1 MKTMMRRA
9 VLVLLTVVL
18 AVARS
23 GAVDAQP
30 RRSPRLVVMIA
41 VDQLRGDY
49 LEMYGAR
56 LNGGLARL
64 TKHGAWFTKAAYPY
78 LNTVTCAGHATIGTG
93 TFPYSHGMILNQ
105 IYNRETRQTPAC
117 SADATAKNVSLNGL
131 PAPAVGDSASRLLQ
145 PTLAEAVKRDRKG
158 QVVTLSFKPRSAIML
173 AGRQADAIVWFDDRG
188 GWMTSTAFGPVN
200 PTVQQFVAAN
210 PIDADAGKTWD
221 RTLAPDAY
229 KYEDAGVGEK
239 GTGGW
244 SATFPHPLGI
254 PGPTGDGRFYTRWQ
268 ASPYGDEYLGRMATA
283 LVESMKLGA
292 DDATDFL
299 GVSFS
304 SLDSVGHAYGPRSHE
319 VQDMLVRL
327 DVTIGRLLDA
337 LDATVGKDQYV
348 VGLSADHGVAEIPEQ
363 VEGAGRIVSATV
375 REALQKGLEAVLGP
389 GEHVASV
396 NYTDIYLTPA
406 AAMRL
411 KDDPKVR
418 AAAVQALQNIPGAAQ
433 AIVGAELATEE
444 ARKSSDRVR
453 RAAALSYN
461 KDRSGDLIVI
471 PKENWLQSSAATTHG
486 THHPYDQSVP
496 VIVYGPGVKAG
507 VYTATATPAD
517 VAPTLAALARV
528 PFTTADGRVLDEAL
542 QTPPAK

>member
-1 MKTMMRRA
+1 MKSMIRRVA
-9 VLVLLTVVL
+9 LVFLTVLL
-18 AVARS
+18 VAAR
-23 GAVDAQP
+23 GGGIDAQT
-30 RRSPRLVVMIA
+30 RRTPRLVVVIA

-49 LEMYGAR
+49 LEKYGGSFK
-56 LNGGLARL
+56 GGLARL
-64 TKHGAWFTKAAYPY
+64 TKQGAWFTKAAYPY

-93 TFPYSHGMILNQ
+93 TFPYRHGMILNQ

-117 SADATAKNVSLNGL
+117 TADPAAKNVSLNGL
-131 PAPAVGDSASRLLQ
+131 PAPAVGDSASQLLE
-145 PTLAEAVKRDRKG
+145 PTFAEAVKRDRKG

-200 PTVQQFVAAN
+200 PALEQFVAAN

-229 KYEDAGVGEK
+229 TYEDAGVGER

-244 SATFPHPLGI
+244 TATFPHALGA
-254 PGPTGDGRFYTRWQ
+254 PGPSGDGRFYTRWQ
-268 ASPYGDEYLGRMATA
+268 ASPYGDEYLQRMAVA
-283 LVESMKLGA
+283 LVQSMKLGA

-337 LDATVGKDQYV
+337 LDAAVGKDQYV

-363 VEGAGRIVSATV
+363 MEGAGRIVSGPV
-375 REALQKGLEAVLGP
+375 REALQKGLETVLGP

-406 AAMRL
+406 AAQRM

-418 AAAVQALQNIPGAAQ
+418 DAALQALQSVPGASQ
-433 AIVGAELATEE
+433 ALVGADLTTED

-461 KDRSGDLIVI
+461 KARSGDLIMI

-486 THHPYDQSVP
+486 TLHPYDQSVP
-496 VIVYGPGVKAG
+496 VIIYGPGVKAG
-507 VYTATATPAD
+507 VRTESATPAD
-517 VAPTLAALARV
+517 LAPTLAALAGVR
-528 PFTTADGRVLDEAL
+528 FTTPDGRVLDEAL
-542 QTPPAK
+542 QTPPTR